1 MKDGG
6 VTRVLTVPATIVR
19 PRLQVCF
26 VTETYTPEINGVA
39 MTLQRLVN
47 GLRDRRHEVRIVRPR
62 PPDTELSDS
71 ASDDLETLVRGAP
84 VPGYRSVRIGTPA
97 WRQLRACWAARRPDV
112 VYVAT
117 PGPLG
122 WAAVHT
128 ANRLRIPLLSGFHT
142 DFPSYVR
149 HYGLAAFAR
158 GATVYLRWLHNRTD
172 GTVVPTLDLLERLC
186 DEGFENLMLLGRG
199 VDSRV
204 FSPGR
209 RDPSLRAAWGARP
222 TELVVLYVGRLARE
236 KNVALAIEAFRAM
249 RQVGAVRHLV
259 IVGDGPL
266 RAELQATHPDVRFCG
281 PQRGALLAAHYASA
295 DVFLFP
301 SETETFGNVVLEA
314 MASGLAVV
322 AFDYAAARVHISS
335 GETGVLVP
343 RGDRRGFIAAAVT
356 LAGSPSDVARL
367 RRAARSLAVLL
378 DWEAVIDRFETLLI
392 DAVAAWTFQSVNR
405 RRRRSREH
413 FSVSGWSAGT
423 SSRGGGAVW

>member
-1 MKDGG
+1 
-6 VTRVLTVPATIVR
+6 
-19 PRLQVCF
+19 
-26 VTETYTPEINGVA
+26 
-39 MTLQRLVN
+39 
-47 GLRDRRHEVRIVRPR
+47 
-62 PPDTELSDS
+62 
-71 ASDDLETLVRGAP
+71 
-84 VPGYRSVRIGTPA
+84 
-97 WRQLRACWAARRPDV
+97 
-112 VYVAT
+112 
-117 PGPLG
+117 
-122 WAAVHT
+122 
-128 ANRLRIPLLSGFHT
+128 
-142 DFPSYVR
+142 
-149 HYGLAAFAR
+149 
-158 GATVYLRWLHNRTD
+158 
-172 GTVVPTLDLLERLC
+172 
-186 DEGFENLMLLGRG
+186 MLLGRG

-405 RRRRSREH
+405 RRRRIREH

-423 SSRGGGAVW
+423 SSRRGGAVW